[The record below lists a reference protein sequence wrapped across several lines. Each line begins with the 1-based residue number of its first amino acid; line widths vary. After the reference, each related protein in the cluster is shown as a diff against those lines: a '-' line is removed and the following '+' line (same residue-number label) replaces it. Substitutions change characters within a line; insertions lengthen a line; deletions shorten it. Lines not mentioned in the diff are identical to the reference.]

1 MSKIVNNRLCSLIVD
16 QKKVHANIEKKNSIS
31 HVETVE
37 DESSALLNKNFQE
50 WKEAILDGFRVMDK
64 EVKLQENLDCSCS
77 GTTAVI
83 VIRQVNQVNRIFDH
97 IICASVFGI

>member
-1 MSKIVNNRLCSLIVD
+1 MNSRLCSLIVD
-16 QKKVHANIEKKNSIS
+16 HKKVHAKIDKKNITR

-37 DESSALLNKNFQE
+37 EDSQALLNKNFEE

-77 GTTAVI
+77 GTTAVV
-83 VIRQVNQVNRIFDH
+83 VIRQVNQETNQP
-97 IICASVFGI
+97 